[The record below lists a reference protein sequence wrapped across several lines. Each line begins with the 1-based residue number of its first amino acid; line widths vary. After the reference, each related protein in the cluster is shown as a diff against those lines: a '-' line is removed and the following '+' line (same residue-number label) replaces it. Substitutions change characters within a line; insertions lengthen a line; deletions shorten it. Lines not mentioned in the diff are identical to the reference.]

1 MKQGQHVNRPVA
13 VGWKEYVDFPEWGVH
28 RLKAKIDTG
37 ARTSALD
44 AARYEI
50 QETSAGPVVELWLP
64 LSKRRPDRVAVVRAP
79 VLRRVVVSNS
89 GGVREYRPLI
99 ETTLRLG
106 PVRKRIQ
113 VTVTSRAGMLF
124 RFIVGRK
131 ALEGDFVVDVSRKYL
146 CGKRREEGFGRDEG

>member
-1 MKQGQHVNRPVA
+1 MRQGQHVNRPVVA
-13 VGWKEYVDFPEWGVH
+13 VGWKEFVDFPEWGVH

-44 AARYEI
+44 AAGYEI
-50 QETSAGPVVELWLP
+50 RETPAGPVVELRLP
-64 LSKRRPDRVAVVRAP
+64 LSKRHPDRVVVVRAP
-79 VLRRVVVSNS
+79 VVRTVVVSNP
-89 GGVREYRPLI
+89 GGTREQRPVI

-106 PVRKRIQ
+106 PVSKRIQ
-113 VTVTSRAGMLF
+113 LTVTNRAGMLF

-146 CGKRREEGFGRDEG
+146 CGKRRDEG